1 MTDVNDFERIEHVD
15 KSVRELLTEMKDISE
30 VIVDL
35 AYAAIMFD
43 SEEIADEVEHLEA
56 EMDTLKYMIRI
67 KTMLAARTMADA
79 VQLSG
84 LLQVASAAEQ
94 ISNAAGEL
102 VKLQEVDIER
112 RPFLSFVL
120 RDAEEKIRMTA
131 LSEESDMVNRTLEDL
146 SVESETGMRVIAI
159 KRRNRWLY
167 DPEQETKLKGKDILI
182 VRGTEDGYERLL
194 QFTKGLEKWPDYPE
208 EEEE

>member
-67 KTMLAARTMADA
+67 KTMLAARTMKDA

-102 VKLQEVDIER
+102 VKLQEVEIEK
-112 RPFLSFVL
+112 RPFLSFIL
-120 RDAEEKIRMTA
+120 RDAEEKIRMTS
-131 LSEESDMVNRTLEDL
+131 LSEDSDMVNRTLEDL

-159 KRRNRWLY
+159 KRRNRWMY
-167 DPEQETKLKGKDILI
+167 DPEQDVKLKGKDVLI
-182 VRGTEDGYERLL
+182 VRGTEDGYGRL
-194 QFTKGLEKWPDYPE
+194 QDFTKGGK
-208 EEEE
+208 